1 MIANPEI
8 YVIGKGFVNASE
20 LTVGNQVYTLDGHK
34 VEKSRVDSIKQDF
47 VSQRLNRID
56 SGNHNALLTD
66 DARLLYYSDL
76 HGYKYI
82 SFDQIDSH
90 TRDKAYLESKYL
102 PILSWM
108 DDTPRQFSDAE
119 LERVARS
126 VAVNVYDYDAFGY
139 MVENMGGQDCSVLV
153 DMLEL
158 WISVS
163 PGTGW
168 FGRAQVKTRNHP
180 VRDKYFAE
188 ELAVICIRAGYT
200 SALGMFDERKYS
212 LRVNYEPMPIPG
224 SRPKNE
230 KYRKEYFTGYV
241 YNINAQNRPILG
253 RSLNRMFYLPTSSV
267 NNDIMKL

>member
-20 LTVGNQVYTLDGHK
+20 LTVGSQVYTLDHHN
-34 VEKSRVDSIKQDF
+34 VEIAQIDSVRQDF

-56 SGNHNALLTD
+56 SGNHNALLTND
-66 DARLLYYSDL
+66 TRLLYYSED

-82 SFDQIDSH
+82 SFDQIESH
-90 TRDKAYLESKYL
+90 TFDKAYASNKYL
-102 PILSWM
+102 PILSWR
-108 DDTPRQFSDAE
+108 DTTDRQFTDAE
-119 LERVARS
+119 LESVARS
-126 VAVNVYDYDAFGY
+126 VAIHKYDRSKLQY
-139 MVENMGGQDCSVLV
+139 MVQNMGGLDCAVLV

-158 WISVS
+158 WVSVS
-163 PGTGW
+163 PGIGW

-188 ELAVICIRAGYT
+188 ELAVVCIRAGYT
-200 SALGMFDERKYS
+200 AALGMFDERTYS

-230 KYRKEYFTGYV
+230 KYHQEYYTGYV
-241 YNINAQNRPILG
+241 YDINAQNRPILG
-253 RSLNRMFYLPTSSV
+253 RSLNRMFYLPTSSA
-267 NNDIMKL
+267 